1 MTSAR
6 AALLASLAATLIA
19 APLAAQSLH
28 FQRRTG
34 GYALLGVGGG
44 NFTLTCDTGC
54 GSNKLSAADATL
66 ILGHHFN
73 PRLRGELGFH
83 YQSNRDSSSNVF
95 TAQAGVAVYLVGQL
109 YARGG
114 VTYHRVSVEQT
125 SGTYDGSGGP
135 GFTVGAGYDLYLGR
149 TFAITP
155 FANYA
160 TGSISTIN
168 IAQLGGVT
176 GGTTGGTL
184 KTLNF
189 GVAASIIRGT
199 WICTTASGQRVRVVP
214 GNRTAA
220 LACLNEVERRTGQS
234 TNIKH

>member
-1 MTSAR
+1 MTDVRHAV
-6 AALLASLAATLIA
+6 LASLAATLIA
-19 APLAAQSLH
+19 APLAAQTLH

-34 GYALLGVGGG
+34 GYALLGFGGG
-44 NFTLTCDTGC
+44 NFTLTCDSGC
-54 GSNKLSAADATL
+54 GSNKLSAADASL
-66 ILGHHFN
+66 ILGRHFN

-95 TAQAGVAVYLVGQL
+95 TAQLGAAFYLISNL

-114 VTYHRVSVEQT
+114 VTYNRVSVEQT

-135 GFTVGAGYDLYLGR
+135 GFTVGAGYDLYLSH

-155 FANYA
+155 FVNYA
-160 TGSISTIN
+160 SGKISTID
-168 IAQLGGVT
+168 IAQLGGVS

-189 GVAASIIRGT
+189 GVSASIIRGT

-214 GNRTAA
+214 GNRSAA